1 MTRPAGASIA
11 IDDCYELWESG
22 FISIPFDF
30 QVRRRQA
37 PQAGTRLLSAP
48 LASMSTGDGRLK
60 TAIAARW
67 TIRLPLFM
75 LGSRCCLHARRKA
88 PLVQERPL
96 CLPCTA
102 SCVVHGPIGLFQTA
116 QNLAFGQRRTVDMP
130 AQVNDL
136 QPELQK
142 LLSAGAASAPLTAAP
157 GVGGEAAKA
166 NSIASQGGEA
176 AVDGGVEFDA
186 SGAAPAW
193 PAGSSQGFP
202 AETLDLGLGQGLE
215 QSWGR
220 EGWGGGAGRGAGTG
234 AAGQEDAQVGAGFP
248 SAGGAAGGF
257 PGQTSA
263 ERVAASC
270 LRCSGSLHFRPGF
283 SRTRHRAPPCLI
295 GRYGARWPG
304 LQESRTGACVARG
317 AAACRGL

>member
-1 MTRPAGASIA
+1 MA
-11 IDDCYELWESG
+11 
-22 FISIPFDF
+22 
-30 QVRRRQA
+30 
-37 PQAGTRLLSAP
+37 
-48 LASMSTGDGRLK
+48 
-60 TAIAARW
+60 TAAHW
-67 TIRLPLFM
+67 TIRLPLFL
-75 LGSRCCLHARRKA
+75 LGSRCCRHARRKA

-102 SCVVHGPIGLFQTA
+102 SCAVHGPIGLLQAA
-116 QNLAFGQRRTVDMP
+116 QDLALGQRRTIDMP
-130 AQVNDL
+130 AQVSDL

-142 LLSAGAASAPLTAAP
+142 LLSAGAASAPLAAAP

-176 AVDGGVEFDA
+176 AGAGGVEFDA

-193 PAGSSQGFP
+193 PAGSSQGFA

-234 AAGQEDAQVGAGFP
+234 AAGQEDAQVGAGLP
-248 SAGGAAGGF
+248 SAGGAAGGC
-257 PGQTSA
+257 PGQISA
-263 ERVAASC
+263 ARVAASC

-283 SRTRHRAPPCLI
+283 SRIRHRAPPCLI
-295 GRYGARWPG
+295 GRYRARWPG
-304 LQESRTGACVARG
+304 LQGSRTGACVARG